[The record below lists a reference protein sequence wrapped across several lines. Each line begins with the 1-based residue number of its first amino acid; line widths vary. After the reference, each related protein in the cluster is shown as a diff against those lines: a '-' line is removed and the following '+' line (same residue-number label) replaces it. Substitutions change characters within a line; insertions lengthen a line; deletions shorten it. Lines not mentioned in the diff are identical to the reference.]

1 MKKVIPL
8 LCFLLLATGC
18 DYGKDSLVEEDSIQ
32 NENLNKLLHRTNN
45 TNPLTLQE
53 LIDLDLKSKLN
64 IITYVVGATLIRNI
78 EAKNQ
83 VENILAIDNKIALS
97 NLLFYSNSNE
107 FRNEY
112 RHILLNLIN
121 FGTLNKTPP
130 IDPSGELEV
139 DDFLGWRNYNS
150 SDAIDFD
157 AFMTLF
163 HNNCFELYFPVPL
176 DLFNEYNN
184 NLIIGIPHP
193 LTMSPFDLNQIPISE
208 VIYPEEISNV
218 AIMGLRDVNQN
229 ILQNN
234 PKNIFVTRLSNSS
247 RACDYSEVGNDFDF
261 TSFLN
266 TD

>member
-1 MKKVIPL
+1 MKKVIHL
-8 LCFLLLATGC
+8 LCFLLLTTGC
-18 DYGKDSLVEEDSIQ
+18 DYDKGSLVEEESIQ
-32 NENLNKLLHRTNN
+32 NDNLNKLLHRTNN

-64 IITYVVGATLIRNI
+64 IITYVVGATLIREI

-83 VENILAIDNKIALS
+83 IEDMLIIDNKIDLS
-97 NLLFYSNSNE
+97 YLLFYSNSNE
-107 FRNEY
+107 FRREY
-112 RHILLNLIN
+112 RYILLNLIN
-121 FGTLNKTPP
+121 FNKNP

-139 DDFLGWRNYNS
+139 DDFLGLRDYNS
-150 SDAIDFD
+150 SDTIDFD
-157 AFMTLF
+157 SFMTLF

-176 DLFNEYNN
+176 DLFNDYNN

-193 LTMSPFDLNQIPISE
+193 LTMSPFDLNQRPISE
-208 VIYPEEISNV
+208 VIYPEEVSNV
-218 AIMGLRDVNQN
+218 AIMELRDVNQN
-229 ILQNN
+229 ILQHNS
-234 PKNIFVTRLSNSS
+234 KNIFVTRLSNSS